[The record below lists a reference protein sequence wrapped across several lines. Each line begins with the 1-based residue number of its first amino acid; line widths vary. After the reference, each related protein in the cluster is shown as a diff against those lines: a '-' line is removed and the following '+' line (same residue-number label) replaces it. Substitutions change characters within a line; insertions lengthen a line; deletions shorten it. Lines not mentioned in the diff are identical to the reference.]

1 MHDIRYLALLGII
14 VGPDVSQLF
23 LHVFILFFS
32 YLLYQVVNFIILIG
46 FFPVKVLE
54 IVKELKDG
62 IWVIF
67 LLHALFKVV
76 KDYLSHL
83 FLSYISHPLNIS
95 D

>member
-14 VGPDVSQLF
+14 VGPDVTQLF

-62 IWVIF
+62 I
-67 LLHALFKVV
+67 
-76 KDYLSHL
+76 
-83 FLSYISHPLNIS
+83 
-95 D
+95 